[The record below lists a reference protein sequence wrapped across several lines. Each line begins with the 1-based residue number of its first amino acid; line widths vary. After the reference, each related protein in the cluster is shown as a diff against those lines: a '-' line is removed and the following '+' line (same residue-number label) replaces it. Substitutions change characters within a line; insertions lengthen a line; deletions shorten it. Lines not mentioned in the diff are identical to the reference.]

1 MPSRASSSGGV
12 DRADQNAACELNPNS
27 ESPQALSRVRVR
39 TFRGRCRTG
48 PATVGTGPVPSGC
61 HCTVIGPGGTS
72 RFGSRTAGAVMSCP
86 ASGFGEGPGRPVVA
100 GRVGSPGGGEL
111 LLTPRAC
118 AASTMVVSVA
128 SHGEP
133 SVHPWLCRAGPAPVA
148 GLLFAFPSPRK
159 EHHRGRSAGHRSHRR
174 ASPTPGRVVGDELA
188 VRTAG
193 VAAIHWVEC
202 GVAVTPVAWGNA
214 LPRGWFR
221 CGHAQE
227 AEA

>member
-72 RFGSRTAGAVMSCP
+72 RSGSRTAGAVMSCP
-86 ASGFGEGPGRPVVA
+86 ASGFGEGPGWPVVA
-100 GRVGSPGGGEL
+100 GRVGSPGGGDL

-118 AASTMVVSVA
+118 AGSTMVGVSVA

-133 SVHPWLCRAGPAPVA
+133 SVDPWLCRGGPGSGGGAPV
-148 GLLFAFPSPRK
+148 AFPSPRK
-159 EHHRGRSAGHRSHRR
+159 EHHRGRSAGHWSHRW
-174 ASPTPGRVVGDELA
+174 AAPKPGRVVGDELA
-188 VRTAG
+188 VRTEG

-202 GVAVTPVAWGNA
+202 G
-214 LPRGWFR
+214 
-221 CGHAQE
+221 
-227 AEA
+227 

>member
-61 HCTVIGPGGTS
+61 HGTVTGPGGTS
-72 RFGSRTAGAVMSCP
+72 RSGSRTAGPVMSCS
-86 ASGFGEGPGRPVVA
+86 ASGFGEGLGRPVVA

-118 AASTMVVSVA
+118 AASTMVGVSVA

-133 SVHPWLCRAGPAPVA
+133 SVHPWLCRRGPGPVA
-148 GLLFAFPSPRK
+148 GLLLRF
-159 EHHRGRSAGHRSHRR
+159 HRLGKSINAVFQLGNWSHRW
-174 ASPTPGRVVGDELA
+174 AAPKPGRVVGDELA
-188 VRTAG
+188 VRTEG

-202 GVAVTPVAWGNA
+202 G
-214 LPRGWFR
+214 
-221 CGHAQE
+221 
-227 AEA
+227 